1 MINNLVTNKNTMMVK
16 IKNKL
21 LNLMNLMLY
30 IKDLVLVKLILIKLK
45 IQTQDIN
52 INCWM
57 KRIQKINQT
66 TGMIIV

>member
-1 MINNLVTNKNTMMVK
+1 MINNLVTNKNTMMVI
-16 IKNKL
+16 IKNKF

-52 INCWM
+52 INCSM